1 MGTAR
6 QARYSR
12 MQLFGIVAVT
22 ALVTSAVVG
31 GGLVLAGAGP
41 TPNKYYA
48 CAKNNVVSGAIKVNT
63 KPTCPAGQKVVVWNQ
78 AGAKGA
84 AGSTGV
90 NGLPG
95 ANGATGATGVQG
107 PGGLPQLGT
116 FTAKQIVNGAIL
128 DCTNVSTTD
137 CNFPKLNGLDLV
149 ASNPFPTVNAICA
162 VVRGTSWNSIGNGA
176 SSTAT
181 RFTWNGSKWVTT
193 TTNDQF
199 INYIQCV

>member
-1 MGTAR
+1 METAGNGR
-6 QARYSR
+6 AKARYTR
-12 MQLFGIVAVT
+12 VQLFGIVAVT
-22 ALVTSAVVG
+22 ALVTSVVVG

-48 CAKNNVVSGAIKVNT
+48 CAKNNVVSSAIKVNT

-84 AGSTGV
+84 T
-90 NGLPG
+90 GLPG
-95 ANGATGATGVQG
+95 AKGATGATGVQG

-116 FTAKQIVNGAIL
+116 FTATQIVNGAIL
-128 DCTNVSTTD
+128 DCTNVSATD
-137 CNFPKLNGLDLV
+137 CNLPKLNGLDLV
-149 ASNPFPTVNAICA
+149 ASNPFTTVDAICA
-162 VVRGTSWNSIGNGA
+162 VVRGTSWNSVGYGA

-181 RFTWNGSKWVTT
+181 RFFWNGSKWATT

-199 INYIQCV
+199 INYIQCS